1 MRFVTPVD
9 YTLVTTSVVNDY
21 LDWSA
26 GSYDEN
32 DPPVVYEDS
41 VYRAT
46 TTTTDQPDVGAVA
59 DPPTWVRMGYS
70 NQLRMFTET
79 VDSVSSATGDITVDF
94 TVSDSINTLG
104 ALGLVGSTI
113 QLQVVD
119 GTDGLVYDQT
129 ISLTDTGVS
138 DWWEWHFLGYEVAS
152 TALFTGIPPY
162 PDATYTLT
170 ISGAAPSDPIECGRV
185 VFGTDFNIGGMMY
198 GTSFSA
204 ITFSTITNDEF
215 GGSQFTKR
223 RTLARNDYDIVI
235 EAGRVSTIRKA
246 MRTIDAVPTLF
257 IGTDEEEASI
267 LFGFSKEFD
276 ISTDSPRVG
285 YMSLQVV
292 EL

>member
-9 YTLVTTSVVNDY
+9 YELVTTNVVNDY
-21 LDWSA
+21 ADWSA
-26 GSYDEN
+26 GAYATGDR
-32 DPPVVYEDS
+32 VVYNNS
-41 VYRAT
+41 VYRAAANT
-46 TTTTDQPDVGAVA
+46 SDQPDVGAEA

-113 QLQVVD
+113 QLEVVD
-119 GTDGLVYDQT
+119 GVDGLVYDQT
-129 ISLTDTGVS
+129 ISLTDVGVS
-138 DWWEWHFLGYEVAS
+138 DWWEWHFLAYEVTS

-170 ISGAAPSDPIECGRV
+170 ISGATPSDPVECGRV

-215 GGSQFTKR
+215 GGSQFIKR

-246 MRTIDAVPTLF
+246 MRAIDAVPTLF

-276 ISTDSPRVG
+276 ISTNSPRVG